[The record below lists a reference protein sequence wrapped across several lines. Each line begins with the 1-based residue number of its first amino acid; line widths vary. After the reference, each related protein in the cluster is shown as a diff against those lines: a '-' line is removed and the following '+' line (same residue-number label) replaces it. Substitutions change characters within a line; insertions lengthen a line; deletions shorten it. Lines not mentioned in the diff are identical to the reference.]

1 MKNFIDYS
9 INIVSNTEYSNPSRY
24 ISGRIIE
31 YDMKAANISC
41 LLENNCITAEYYN
54 YLNSMPKREREIQV
68 GMDRIM
74 HPEFSTIINK
84 TIKAAKIEL
93 VKANDINPS
102 SIVRVAN
109 DAVYINTPV
118 DLNITK
124 FGNYL
129 EFRPKGVY
137 SVFIKLNRVIIF
149 LNLLENNSVDIDIKG
164 IGKNMELH
172 SNGILSAIATTVMLT
187 ERDSIDSGLNY
198 ISSIIEEYV
207 NLRLPMDF
215 YREFNAE
222 SCYRLLQADKY
233 SKVNIL
239 GLRYL
244 DESYKDK
251 IDIQYNLSV
260 LREFWSILVELHNI
274 RS

>member
-118 DLNITK
+118 DLNITR

-137 SVFIKLNRVIIF
+137 SVFVKLNRVIIF

-207 NLRLPMDF
+207 NLRLPIDF

>member
-1 MKNFIDYS
+1 MTNFIDYS

-41 LLENNCITAEYYN
+41 LMENNCITDEYYN

-68 GMDRIM
+68 GMDRITN
-74 HPEFSTIINK
+74 PEFSTIINK
-84 TIKAAKIEL
+84 TVKAAKIEL
-93 VKANDINPS
+93 VKANDISPS

-109 DAVYINTPV
+109 DAVYINTPI
-118 DLNITK
+118 DLNITR

-129 EFRPKGVY
+129 EFRPKGIY
-137 SVFIKLNRVIIF
+137 SVYVKINRVIIF
-149 LNLLENNSVDIDIKG
+149 LNLLDNNSVDIDIKG

-172 SNGILSAIATTVMLT
+172 SNGILSVIATTVMLT
-187 ERDSIDSGLNY
+187 ERDSIQSGLNY
-198 ISSIIEEYV
+198 ISSIIEEYI
-207 NLRLPMDF
+207 NLRLPMEF

-222 SCYRLLQADKY
+222 SCYRLIQTNKY
-233 SKVNIL
+233 SKVDIL

-251 IDIQYNLSV
+251 INIQYNLAV